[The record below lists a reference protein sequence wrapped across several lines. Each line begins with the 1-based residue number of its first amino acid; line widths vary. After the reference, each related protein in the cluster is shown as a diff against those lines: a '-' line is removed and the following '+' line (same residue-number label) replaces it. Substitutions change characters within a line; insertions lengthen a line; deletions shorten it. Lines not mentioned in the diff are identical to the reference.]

1 MSNATI
7 EMLHNYH
14 QTAKSLNP
22 EKRLQLKE
30 LLGITEEDENRLI
43 GLENEDEFA
52 VRLYALEWVN
62 SFSGIEEGIAQ
73 VTKTKTTDL
82 FVETV
87 QGRKL
92 SIEVKSS
99 KNPEISFTRKLVEE
113 KEKFSQKHSHECFFA
128 IKLAG
133 HWMLFS
139 SEYIL
144 SRGCKISLEKDY
156 LNSKMNE
163 IFGERL
169 FYFPKGLEIV
179 TTYSKSKNGIC
190 GIKNE
195 YGNAIRIAIK
205 VNGRRKFLIT
215 SNNRE
220 YVFLSI
226 VLEAVEN
233 SMSNQDQTV
242 NKVDDDK
249 TNVIEH
255 LRENMIVSF
264 SNILIAPILHTI
276 NAEFNENFSFQT
288 YVEAM
293 KKKEHS
299 NLLNRK
305 MVLGALALFD
315 SEYPISMS
323 MDNEYFYLLKDWMI
337 NE

>member
-1 MSNATI
+1 MSNVTI

-30 LLGITEEDENRLI
+30 LLGITEDDENRLI

-52 VRLYALEWVN
+52 VRLYALEWVK

-73 VTKTKTTDL
+73 VTKTTDL

-87 QGRKL
+87 QGRML
-92 SIEVKSS
+92 SVEVKSS
-99 KNPEISFTRKLVEE
+99 KKPEISFTRKLVEE

-139 SEYIL
+139 SKYIL

-156 LNSKMNE
+156 LNSEMNG

-179 TTYSKSKNGIC
+179 TTYSKTKNGIC

-195 YGNAIRIAIK
+195 YGNAMRIAIK

-233 SMSNQDQTV
+233 SMSNQEQTV
-242 NKVDDDK
+242 NKVDNDK
-249 TNVIEH
+249 TIVIEH
-255 LRENMIVSF
+255 LRENMIVPF
-264 SNILIAPILHTI
+264 SNVLTAPILHTM
-276 NAEFNENFSFQT
+276 NTEFNEKFSFQT
-288 YVEAM
+288 YVEVM
-293 KKKEHS
+293 KKKDHS

-305 MVLGALALFD
+305 MVLGALTLFD

-323 MDNEYFYLLKDWMI
+323 MDNENFYLLKDWMI
-337 NE
+337 SK